1 MIDLWQPPTALAP
14 FAGVK
19 QKTTPST
26 TSLTPSPA
34 SRPTPP
40 KKKKNTHA
48 HSEDNPFE
56 SDARAKAEVD
66 SLFQA
71 QENTGINFD
80 AYEDIPVEATGD
92 DVPDPIS
99 TFADVD
105 LGPALMANVA
115 RCKYSK
121 PTPVQRYSIP
131 IGLAGRDLM
140 ACAQTGSGKTAAFCF
155 PIIHNILRS
164 GVQPTGRSR
173 KAFPLALI
181 LSPTRELSSQIYEEA
196 RKFCYQ
202 TGIRAVVVYGGAP
215 VVNQLRD
222 MERGCDLLVAT
233 PGRLSDLIERA
244 RVSLQRVGYL
254 ALDEADRMLD
264 MGFEPQIRRIVEQ
277 VRKSSFFLLFE
288 RFLSFDFFSFPFF
301 FLSLVICPFALRF
314 AHLSLSIFPSFFL
327 PIFHPTHPLSG
338 GHAPHGRAPD
348 PPLLG
353 DLPQGDPEARRGLH
367 VQLHLPRR
375 GPRRLVDRP
384 HRPAH
389 RIRFR

>member
-1 MIDLWQPPTALAP
+1 MHLTLAQGVRGGTSRGARRALSRSRKGP
-14 FAGVK
+14 LDRPLAGSK
-19 QKTTPST
+19 QRL
-26 TSLTPSPA
+26 SLSLLFVIT
-34 SRPTPP
+34 SRPQPKNASQKKN
-40 KKKKNTHA
+40 KKKQP
-48 HSEDNPFE
+48 SEENPFE
-56 SDARAKAEVD
+56 ADNRAKAEVD
-66 SLFQA
+66 SLFQT

-92 DVPDPIS
+92 DVPEPIS

-277 VRKSSFFLLFE
+277 VSFLGFFLL
-288 RFLSFDFFSFPFF
+288 LFF
-301 FLSLVICPFALRF
+301 FLSLAPFSLTILF
-314 AHLSLSIFPSFFL
+314 LLSLLFSLLSLFLSLS
-327 PIFHPTHPLSG
+327 LSQSRRTCP
-338 GHAPHGRAPD
+338 ARAS
-348 PPLLG
+348 
-353 DLPQGDPEARRGLH
+353 ARRCSSQRRSRKRSRGW
-367 VQLHLPRR
+367 PRTSC
-375 GPRRLVDRP
+375 PTTSSWPSDAWVRR
-384 HRPAH
+384 
-389 RIRFR
+389 RI